1 MLSIN
6 DMNNNNISQKENIN
20 EEDDIQ
26 KNINSFQRL
35 KAELAQCQQESISL
49 RKEIEVLK
57 DNNSRLRSRN
67 LNLLNLIKVYKD
79 KETQLLLT
87 QENLKNMRDECDSL
101 KDSILKERSNFRL
114 ELREKD
120 NIYNADIIQTNLRTE
135 SLKHQV
141 ETFNGIKKLNDILY
155 IKNNELKKILEDMK
169 CEEKTKLEELEIKY
183 NKKMNNYKRKMI
195 EFLKRNEK
203 ERAKNGTQIE
213 LNNKLNILHIQEL
226 VNEIEIQGVEVE
238 DLLKERQELKYK
250 ILQLNRDL
258 NIYQKVIDILM
269 KKNNAFQH
277 KLKTINNNINNN
289 NLKEYNSL
297 SMNKEN
303 SNEPRTYNLL
313 TEPADKKA
321 LNINVIKL
329 KKNKYRNFTHNEKFL
344 KIIKEK
350 YIVKNKNKNNKL
362 LNTDTDRKKETL
374 SAKEKIE
381 NKVNKENNEDN
392 MNNKSFK
399 FYLNNKNK
407 DKVIEFLFKELEK
420 YKDSTQF
427 YKSKLDL
434 INTKYSH
441 IIKSYDEILEKI
453 YKEELDKNIENII
466 LNVNDFKK
474 FNFEKMTSEQKYA
487 IIIKL
492 INHIA
497 PLVYREDLENN
508 LFIKNASKTK
518 EKYKLNSFNISSQ
531 NSTKTPSQKTD
542 ITNIKTLG
550 YFSDYKK
557 GIKKDKNKTLYKFSK
572 SKISIDLLPKIDLL
586 DL

>member
-1 MLSIN
+1 MLSIT
-6 DMNNNNISQKENIN
+6 DMNNNNISEKENIN
-20 EEDDIQ
+20 EEDEIQ
-26 KNINSFQRL
+26 KNINSFQKL
-35 KAELAQCQQESISL
+35 KAELALCQQESISL

-57 DNNSRLRSRN
+57 SNNSRLTSRN
-67 LNLLNLIKVYKD
+67 LDLMNLIKVYKE

-87 QENLKNMRDECDSL
+87 QENLKNIRDENDSL
-101 KDSILKERSNFRL
+101 KDSILRERTNFRL

-120 NIYNADIIQTNLRTE
+120 NNYNADIIQTNLRTE

-141 ETFNGIKKLNDILY
+141 ENFNGIKKLNDILY
-155 IKNNELKKILEDMK
+155 IKNNELKKNLEDMK

-238 DLLKERQELKYK
+238 DLLKQRQDLKFK

-277 KLKTINNNINNN
+277 KLKAININNT
-289 NLKEYNSL
+289 KEYNSL
-297 SMNKEN
+297 SLNKEN
-303 SNEPRTYNLL
+303 KNEPRSINIL
-313 TEPADKKA
+313 TEPKDDKS

-362 LNTDTDRKKETL
+362 LNTDSERKNKETL
-374 SAKEKIE
+374 SVKEKIE
-381 NKVNKENNEDN
+381 NKDLNEDN
-392 MNNKSFK
+392 INDKSFK
-399 FYLNNKNK
+399 FYLNSKNK
-407 DKVIEFLFKELEK
+407 DKVIEFLFKEREK
-420 YKDSTQF
+420 YKDSSQF
-427 YKSKLDL
+427 YKNKLDL

-441 IIKSYDEILEKI
+441 IIKSYDEILQKI

-466 LNVNDFKK
+466 LNINDFKK

-508 LFIKNASKTK
+508 VFIKNASKTK
-518 EKYKLNSFNISSQ
+518 EKYKLNSFNVSSQ
-531 NSTKTPSQKTD
+531 NSTKTASQKTD
-542 ITNIKTLG
+542 IANLKTLG
-550 YFSDYKK
+550 CFSDYKK
-557 GIKKDKNKTLYKFSK
+557 GFKKEKNKTLYKFSK